1 MAVWDVPTL
10 HPQLQLQ
17 MPLDKP
23 LAAAVSFHFHTYIKW
38 FIRNCSSM
46 ATPLTALTSLK
57 SPFVWSLV
65 AEKAS
70 SELNHLFTSVPILIF
85 PDPLLQFVV
94 EVDSSHSGW
103 ISFAQSDTDFFL
115 HLLWIFLLPRGRTLV
130 TFNMVCKLYSKY
142 GKPKEMTAGRL
153 LLIYYNI
160 LIIIH

>member
-103 ISFAQSDTDFFL
+103 ISFALSDTDFFY
-115 HLLWIFLLPRGRTLV
+115 ICCG
-130 TFNMVCKLYSKY
+130 YSSS
-142 GKPKEMTAGRL
+142 PEEEPWL
-153 LLIYYNI
+153 LLIWSVNYTLNMENQRR
-160 LIIIH
+160 